1 MCYSSQTTERM
12 FILFIAQCDKL
23 NLNLL
28 SRFLPSVPLLLF
40 SSSTFSHVPQFPSP
54 VFILQLGTPFEKS
67 AVANMLICLVVVVV
81 VVVLMAHVN
90 HTNTEQ

>member
-1 MCYSSQTTERM
+1 M

-28 SRFLPSVPLLLF
+28 SRFLPSVPLPPLIF
-40 SSSTFSHVPQFPSP
+40 SSSIFSHVPQFPSP
-54 VFILQLGTPFEKS
+54 VFILQLATPFEKS

-81 VVVLMAHVN
+81 VVLLLLLMAHVN